1 MSASTIWAIRMTG
14 GEGAGAPGSASRRVA
29 APKKPGTHAQ
39 SILPYWKIVVPV
51 LIMGL
56 LLGWLAASAATPQ
69 YRSTAQ
75 AFISFRT
82 TDLSAQSKLQGLNFI
97 QQQMGS
103 YADLVTSPLV
113 LGPVIEKVGLDETPE
128 ELADRVEATS
138 SEETVLIDITVT
150 DPRPE
155 TASTIADEIAISL
168 GDGVLELERPEGTAQ
183 DAVQV
188 TTVRPA
194 PVPEDASAPNSAF
207 LVAIG
212 GALGLSAGVAL
223 SVLVAY
229 FGLLQTRS
237 RTREAA
243 R

>member
-1 MSASTIWAIRMTG
+1 MG
-14 GEGAGAPGSASRRVA
+14 SRRDA
-29 APKKPGTHAQ
+29 AANRRWFYVH
-39 SILPYWKIVVPV
+39 SVLPYWKIVVPV

-56 LLGWLAASAATPQ
+56 LLGWLAAGAMTSQ

-82 TDLSAQSKLQGLNFI
+82 TDVTAQSKLQGLNFI

-113 LGPVIEKVGLDETPE
+113 LEPVIETLGLDEDAE
-128 ELADRVEATS
+128 ELADQVEAS
-138 SEETVLIDITVT
+138 IGEETVLIDITVT
-150 DPRPE
+150 DPRPDVAAA
-155 TASTIADEIAISL
+155 TADEIANSL
-168 GDGVLELERPEGTAQ
+168 GDAVLKLERPEGTAQ

-194 PVPEDASAPNSAF
+194 RVPTDPSAPNAAF

-223 SVLVAY
+223 AVLAASL
-229 FGLLQTRS
+229 GLMQGSRS
-237 RTREAA
+237 REAKE
-243 R
+243 